1 MKGQPQPVAGGVAGR
16 VAGRVDWAD
25 VHRRLDLVR
34 DIVERQSVRGPEETK
49 RILKQRAQV
58 LARPPIADDGLAQHL
73 DVVEFVLARESYGLE
88 SAYVREIH
96 PLSDLTPLPC
106 VPDFV
111 AGIVNVR
118 GEIVSVIDIKRF
130 FGLARRGLTDLNKVI
145 VLHSQ
150 AMTFGILADA
160 IVGVRSVA
168 AVDLQPPPPTLS
180 GVRQEFLLGVT
191 VDRLVVLDARKLL
204 EDRNMIVHEEVPG

>member
-1 MKGQPQPVAGGVAGR
+1 MTKQAASAGA
-16 VAGRVDWAD
+16 VDWAD

-34 DIVERQSVRGPEETK
+34 DVIERQGAPGPEDTR
-49 RILKQRAQV
+49 RILKQRAE
-58 LARPPIADDGLAQHL
+58 ALAQAPPDDAAFAQRF
-73 DVVEFVLARESYGLE
+73 DVVEFVLAREIYGVE

-106 VPDFV
+106 TPAFV

-118 GEIVSVIDIKRF
+118 GEIVSVVDIKRF
-130 FGLARRGLTDLNKVI
+130 FGLARSGLTDLNKVI
-145 VLHSQ
+145 VLRSG

-160 IVGVRSVA
+160 ILGVRSVA
-168 AVDLQPPPPTLS
+168 AVDLQPPPATLT
-180 GVRQEFLLGVT
+180 GVRQEFLRGIT

-204 EDRNMIVHEEVPG
+204 EDRNMVVHEEVTG